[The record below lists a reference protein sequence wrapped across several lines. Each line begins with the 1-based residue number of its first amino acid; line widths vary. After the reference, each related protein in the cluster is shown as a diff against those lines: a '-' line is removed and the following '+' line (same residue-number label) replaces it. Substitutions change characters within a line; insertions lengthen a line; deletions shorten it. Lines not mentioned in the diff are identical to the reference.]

1 VQHSKKENAMNCT
14 HRMWDDP
21 GGPLC
26 TRTDTHDADASG
38 GHVYEARDGSFTNAS
53 ESIDGM
59 D

>member
-53 ESIDGM
+53 EGGTD
-59 D
+59 